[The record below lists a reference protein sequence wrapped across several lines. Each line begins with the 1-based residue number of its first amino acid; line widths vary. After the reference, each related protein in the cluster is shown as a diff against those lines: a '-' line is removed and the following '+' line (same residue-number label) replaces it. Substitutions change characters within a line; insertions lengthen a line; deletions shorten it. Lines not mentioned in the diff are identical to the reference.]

1 MFYNQFKWYLSCPAA
16 VYLNASRCVLEYVTR
31 TRCCVANLHFVWLP
45 HSLFLTV
52 STWKMTLTLRFN
64 FFEQLLSRINR
75 SMWTLAHPR
84 PHSLL
89 QESDHL
95 SDQLAAHQHLESEI
109 SRGHS
114 PTITQR
120 VSSFQ
125 PVASLFHSCW
135 VPGPAQNE
143 KKGTW
148 IVFPSSSWEMTLT
161 LHSMSSARE

>member
-1 MFYNQFKWYLSCPAA
+1 MTIFWITSNNTNPWCPLLFGYHLVGMWRLS
-16 VYLNASRCVLEYVTR
+16 RIE
-31 TRCCVANLHFVWLP
+31 LP

-52 STWKMTLTLRFN
+52 STWKMTLTLRLN
-64 FFEQLLSRINR
+64 FFEQLLSKINT

-95 SDQLAAHQHLESEI
+95 SGQPVAHQHLESEI

-120 VSSFQ
+120 VSNFQ
-125 PVASLFHSCW
+125 PVVSVFHGCW

-143 KKGTW
+143 QKWLGL
-148 IVFPSSSWEMTLT
+148 SSTSQGLGLLRVNWV
-161 LHSMSSARE
+161 SSREVDQLI